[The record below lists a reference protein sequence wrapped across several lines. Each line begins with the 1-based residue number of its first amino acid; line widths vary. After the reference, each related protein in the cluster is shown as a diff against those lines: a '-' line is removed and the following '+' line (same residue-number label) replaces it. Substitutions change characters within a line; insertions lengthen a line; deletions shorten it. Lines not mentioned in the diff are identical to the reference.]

1 MSAAAGPSAAAS
13 LRLSLAT
20 IRSRWASFAG
30 AFFAIAG
37 GVAIIVPMLLLVAAA
52 LGTPFPGP
60 QRFAAAPVV
69 VVPNDGLNLTE
80 DGYSAGLTLDQPPPL
95 SPALVT
101 RIAATG
107 RAVADRTFAVHVPG
121 GPDGQVGHEWS
132 AALLGRYRLL
142 AGTAPA
148 TAGQIVVASR
158 SAALV
163 GRSIPVNTPAGQRR
177 YVVSGVVAPQWFE
190 SAVFFTDRAAAQL
203 DPSVRA
209 VAAFGPRAAIA
220 GAVGRSAAL
229 LTGPARVGADPDPS
243 GGTDLLTGTELT
255 AGTAASVVAFVAI
268 FVMVATFAFVV
279 DLRRRELALL
289 RLVGATSRQVRRM
302 IVGEAA
308 IVGLLAAPAGAVAGA
323 CGGRLAGHYAVSSG
337 NAPGWF
343 TVGFT
348 WWPVLAGLGAGI
360 ASALLGSS
368 VSAWRAGRVAP
379 IEALREA
386 AVDRRVMTP
395 LRWLLGIGSLA
406 AAAYFAVDLLVS
418 APAMP

>member
-1 MSAAAGPSAAAS
+1 
-13 LRLSLAT
+13 
-20 IRSRWASFAG
+20 
-30 AFFAIAG
+30 
-37 GVAIIVPMLLLVAAA
+37 
-52 LGTPFPGP
+52 
-60 QRFAAAPVV
+60 
-69 VVPNDGLNLTE
+69 
-80 DGYSAGLTLDQPPPL
+80 
-95 SPALVT
+95 
-101 RIAATG
+101 
-107 RAVADRTFAVHVPG
+107 
-121 GPDGQVGHEWS
+121 
-132 AALLGRYRLL
+132 
-142 AGTAPA
+142 
-148 TAGQIVVASR
+148 
-158 SAALV
+158 
-163 GRSIPVNTPAGQRR
+163 
-177 YVVSGVVAPQWFE
+177 
-190 SAVFFTDRAAAQL
+190 
-203 DPSVRA
+203 
-209 VAAFGPRAAIA
+209 
-220 GAVGRSAAL
+220 
-229 LTGPARVGADPDPS
+229 
-243 GGTDLLTGTELT
+243 
-255 AGTAASVVAFVAI
+255 
-268 FVMVATFAFVV
+268 MVATFAFVV

-368 VSAWRAGRVAP
+368 VSAWRAGRVPP

-418 APAMP
+418 APIELTSPRKTIEVPLLFVAAFALLAPAALTPLARWATWPLTRLGPGSMIAAASIATAARRTAAVAGSAVLAVGIASAFFVQQDNADSALATRRLAGLRE